1 MPQGK
6 HRRNTVTG
14 RKVARVALT
23 GAVVAAPFV
32 VAAPANAA
40 SPSTWD
46 KVAQCESGGNWHT
59 NTGNGFSGGLQFT
72 PSTWKSYGGT
82 QYSSNAKD
90 ASREQQIA
98 VAERILQ
105 GQGPNAWPNCGKKA
119 GLTKGSGLENQNV
132 SKGSKGSES
141 SQSSKSQSSK
151 QDSGKS
157 KKSSSSSA
165 RPAKDMYT
173 VAEGDTLG
181 KIGSKLGVDWKD
193 LFSKNKGDLQDPN
206 MIKPGQQLRV

>member
-46 KVAQCESGGNWHT
+46 KVAECESSGNWNT
-59 NTGNGFSGGLQFT
+59 STGNGFSGGLQFT

-82 QYSSNAKD
+82 QYASKAKD

-132 SKGSKGSES
+132 SKGSQK

-157 KKSSSSSA
+157 KKSSSSA

-206 MIKPGQQLRV
+206 VIKPGQQLRV